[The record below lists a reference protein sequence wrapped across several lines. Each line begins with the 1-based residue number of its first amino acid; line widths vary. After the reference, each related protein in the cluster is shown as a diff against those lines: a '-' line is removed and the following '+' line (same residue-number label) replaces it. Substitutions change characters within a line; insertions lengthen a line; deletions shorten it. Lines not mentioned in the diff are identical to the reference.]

1 MFDPHLLWLYVGA
14 AALLILTPGPDTFL
28 VAATGAADG
37 PRAGVL
43 ASMGVFVG
51 CLFHILLA
59 AVGISALIAA
69 TPWAFDAIKIAGA
82 IYLVWI
88 GLQAMRSA
96 WRGYDG
102 EGVSQPVP
110 REPRSARALFL
121 RGALTNAL
129 NPKAAVFF
137 IAFLPQFVDP
147 SRGHV
152 VAQFVVLGL
161 IFNVPGTFYLMVV
174 ALISGRAT
182 SALRR
187 QPWVRRVLD
196 ALTGL
201 FFIGLAA
208 HLAHTQVKG

>member
-82 IYLVWI
+82 IYLVWMGI
-88 GLQAMRSA
+88 QMLGSASGSPSSTDSESGQGRVRSA
-96 WRGYDG
+96 ARG
-102 EGVSQPVP
+102 
-110 REPRSARALFL
+110 
-121 RGALTNAL
+121 
-129 NPKAAVFF
+129 
-137 IAFLPQFVDP
+137 
-147 SRGHV
+147 
-152 VAQFVVLGL
+152 
-161 IFNVPGTFYLMVV
+161 
-174 ALISGRAT
+174 
-182 SALRR
+182 
-187 QPWVRRVLD
+187 
-196 ALTGL
+196 
-201 FFIGLAA
+201 
-208 HLAHTQVKG
+208 

>member
-1 MFDPHLLWLYVGA
+1 MFDPHLLWLYAGA

-28 VAATGAADG
+28 VAATSAADG
-37 PRAGVL
+37 ARAGVL
-43 ASMGVFVG
+43 ASLGVFVG
-51 CLFHILLA
+51 CLFHILLV

-88 GLQAMRSA
+88 GLQALRSA

-102 EGVSQPVP
+102 EATHAAP
-110 REPRSARALFL
+110 RERAGGAALFL

-129 NPKAAVFF
+129 NPKVAVFF

-147 SRGHV
+147 ARGYV
-152 VAQFVVLGL
+152 AAQFIVLGL
-161 IFNVPGTFYLMVV
+161 IFNVPGTLYLMAL

-187 QPWVRRVLD
+187 QPWVRRALD
-196 ALTGL
+196 ALSGL

-208 HLAHTQVKG
+208 HLARAQVKN

>member
-28 VAATGAADG
+28 VAATSAADG
-37 PRAGVL
+37 ARAGVL
-43 ASMGVFVG
+43 ASLGVFVG

-59 AVGISALIAA
+59 AVGVSALIAA

-88 GLQAMRSA
+88 GLQALRAA

-102 EGVSQPVP
+102 EASRPVA
-110 REPRSARALFL
+110 RERSSTRALFL

-161 IFNVPGTFYLMVV
+161 IFNVPGTLYLMAV

-182 SALRR
+182 AALRGR
-187 QPWVRRVLD
+187 PWVRRGLD

-208 HLAHTQVKG
+208 HLARAQVKS

>member
-1 MFDPHLLWLYVGA
+1 MFWLYTGA

-28 VAATGAADG
+28 VAATSAADG
-37 PRAGVL
+37 ARAGVL
-43 ASMGVFVG
+43 ASLGVFVG
-51 CLFHILLA
+51 CLFHILLV
-59 AVGISALIAA
+59 AVGVSALIAA
-69 TPWAFDAIKIAGA
+69 TPWAFGAIKIAGA

-88 GLQAMRSA
+88 GFQALRSA
-96 WRGYDG
+96 WYGHDG
-102 EGVSQPVP
+102 EAAHAAL
-110 REPRSARALFL
+110 RERASGTALFL

-129 NPKAAVFF
+129 NPKVAVFF

-147 SRGHV
+147 ARGY
-152 VAQFVVLGL
+152 VAVQFIVLGL
-161 IFNVPGTFYLMVV
+161 IFNVPGTLYLMAV

-187 QPWVRRVLD
+187 RPWVRRALD

-208 HLAHTQVKG
+208 HLARTQAKG

>member
-28 VAATGAADG
+28 VAATSAADG

-43 ASMGVFVG
+43 ASTGVFVG
-51 CLFHILLA
+51 CLLHILLA

-69 TPWAFDAIKIAGA
+69 TPWAFGAIKIAGA
-82 IYLVWI
+82 IYLVFI
-88 GLQAMRSA
+88 GLQGLRAA
-96 WRGYDG
+96 WRGHEG
-102 EGVSQPVP
+102 EASEPIL
-110 REPRSARALFL
+110 RERRSDRALFL

-152 VAQFVVLGL
+152 VAQFVILGL
-161 IFNVPGTFYLMVV
+161 IFNVPGTVYLMGL
-174 ALISGRAT
+174 AMISGRAT

-187 QPWVRRVLD
+187 QPWVRRALD
-196 ALTGL
+196 GLTGL

-208 HLAHTQVKG
+208 HLARTQAKG

>member
-28 VAATGAADG
+28 VAATSAADG

-43 ASMGVFVG
+43 ASLGVFVG
-51 CLFHILLA
+51 CLFHILLV

-88 GLQAMRSA
+88 GLQALRSA

-102 EGVSQPVP
+102 EATHAAP
-110 REPRSARALFL
+110 RGRAGGMALFL

-129 NPKAAVFF
+129 NPKVAVFF

-147 SRGHV
+147 TRGYV
-152 VAQFVVLGL
+152 AAQFIVLGL
-161 IFNVPGTFYLMVV
+161 IFNVPGTLYLMVL

-187 QPWVRRVLD
+187 QPWARRALD

-208 HLAHTQVKG
+208 HLARTQARG

>member
-1 MFDPHLLWLYVGA
+1 MFDPQILWLYAGA

-28 VAATGAADG
+28 IAATSAADG

-43 ASMGVFVG
+43 ASLGVFVG
-51 CLFHILLA
+51 CLVHILLVA
-59 AVGISALIAA
+59 AGVSALIAT

-82 IYLVWI
+82 VYLVWI
-88 GLQAMRSA
+88 GLQALSTA
-96 WRGYDG
+96 WRGHSG
-102 EGVSQPVP
+102 EAARAAP
-110 REPRSARALFL
+110 RERASSTALFL

-129 NPKAAVFF
+129 NPKVAVFF

-147 SRGHV
+147 ARGHV
-152 VAQFVVLGL
+152 AAQFVVLGL
-161 IFNVPGTFYLMVV
+161 IFNVPGTLYLMAL

-187 QPWVRRVLD
+187 QPWVRRTLD

-208 HLAHTQVKG
+208 HLARTQAKG

>member
-1 MFDPHLLWLYVGA
+1 MFDPHLLWLYTGA

-28 VAATGAADG
+28 VAATSAADG
-37 PRAGVL
+37 ARAGVL

-88 GLQAMRSA
+88 GLQALRAA
-96 WRGYDG
+96 WRGHVG
-102 EGVSQPVP
+102 EPPLSIP
-110 REPRSARALFL
+110 RGRSTARSLFL

-161 IFNVPGTFYLMVV
+161 IFNVPGTLYLMAV
-174 ALISGRAT
+174 ASISGRAT

-187 QPWVRRVLD
+187 QPLVRRAMD

-208 HLAHTQVKG
+208 HLARTQAKG

>member
-1 MFDPHLLWLYVGA
+1 MFDPHLLWLYTGA

-28 VAATGAADG
+28 VAATSAADG
-37 PRAGVL
+37 ARAGVL
-43 ASMGVFVG
+43 ASLGVFVG

-88 GLQAMRSA
+88 GLQGLRSA
-96 WRGYDG
+96 WRGYDD
-102 EGVSQPVP
+102 EASQPVA
-110 REPRSARALFL
+110 RERSSGRALFL

-161 IFNVPGTFYLMVV
+161 IFNVPGTLYLMAL

-187 QPWVRRVLD
+187 QPWVRRALD

-208 HLAHTQVKG
+208 HLARTQAKS

>member
-28 VAATGAADG
+28 VAATSAADG

-43 ASMGVFVG
+43 ASAGVFVG

-88 GLQAMRSA
+88 GLQGLRSA
-96 WRGYDG
+96 WRGHDA
-102 EGVSQPVP
+102 EDSQPVV
-110 REPRSARALFL
+110 RERRSDRALFL

-152 VAQFVVLGL
+152 VAQFVILGL
-161 IFNVPGTFYLMVV
+161 IFNVPGTLYLIGV
-174 ALISGRAT
+174 AMISGKAT

-187 QPWVRRVLD
+187 QPWVRRALD
-196 ALTGL
+196 GLTGL

-208 HLAHTQVKG
+208 HLARTQTKG

>member
-28 VAATGAADG
+28 VAATSAADG
-37 PRAGVL
+37 ARAGVL
-43 ASMGVFVG
+43 ASLGVFVG
-51 CLFHILLA
+51 CLVHILLVA
-59 AVGISALIAA
+59 IGVSALIAA

-82 IYLVWI
+82 AYLVWI
-88 GLQAMRSA
+88 GLQALRAA
-96 WRGYDG
+96 WRGHDG
-102 EGVSQPVP
+102 EATDVAP
-110 REPRSARALFL
+110 RDRAGGAALFL

-129 NPKAAVFF
+129 NPKVAVFF

-147 SRGHV
+147 ARGHV
-152 VAQFVVLGL
+152 AAQFIVLGL
-161 IFNVPGTFYLMVV
+161 IFNVPGTLYLMAV
-174 ALISGRAT
+174 AMVSGRAT

-187 QPWVRRVLD
+187 QPWMRRSLD

-208 HLAHTQVKG
+208 HLLRAQAKN

>member
-28 VAATGAADG
+28 VAATSAADG
-37 PRAGVL
+37 ARAGVL

-51 CLFHILLA
+51 CLLHILLA
-59 AVGISALIAA
+59 AIGVSALIAA
-69 TPWAFDAIKIAGA
+69 TPWAFDAIKITGA

-88 GLQAMRSA
+88 GLQALRAA
-96 WRGYDG
+96 WRGHDR
-102 EGVSQPVP
+102 EASPPMP
-110 REPRSARALFL
+110 RGPSSDRSLFL

-152 VAQFVVLGL
+152 VGQFVVLGL
-161 IFNVPGTFYLMVV
+161 IFNVPGTLYLM
-174 ALISGRAT
+174 ALAAISGRAT
-182 SALRR
+182 AALRR
-187 QPWVRRVLD
+187 QPWVRRALD

-208 HLAHTQVKG
+208 HLARTQARG

>member
-1 MFDPHLLWLYVGA
+1 MFDPHLLWLYAGA

-28 VAATGAADG
+28 VAATSAADG
-37 PRAGVL
+37 ARAGVL
-43 ASMGVFVG
+43 ASLGVFVG

-88 GLQAMRSA
+88 GLQVLRAA

-102 EGVSQPVP
+102 AVSP
-110 REPRSARALFL
+110 RVARERSSAWALFL

-161 IFNVPGTFYLMVV
+161 IFNVPGTLYLMAV

-182 SALRR
+182 AALRR
-187 QPWVRRVLD
+187 QPWVRRTLD

-208 HLAHTQVKG
+208 HLARTQAKG